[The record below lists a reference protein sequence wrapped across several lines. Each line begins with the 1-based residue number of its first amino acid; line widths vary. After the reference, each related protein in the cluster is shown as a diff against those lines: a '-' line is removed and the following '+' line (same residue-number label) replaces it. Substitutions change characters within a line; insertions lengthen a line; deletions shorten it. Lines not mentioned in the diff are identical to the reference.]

1 MLYTRIATLH
11 VHPGKA
17 SEYLHICEQD
27 LLPRYR
33 DLPGFVG
40 YTVAKTGDTAVTAV
54 SFWQTRAQA
63 EQSVKT
69 SDPWMKDEISQL
81 ILNVTHQLGEL
92 PFFAFTG
99 ELKPLTS
106 VALVGSGSRQI

>member
-1 MLYTRIATLH
+1 MLYTRIATIT
-11 VHPGKA
+11 VQPGKV
-17 SEYLHICEQD
+17 SEYLHLCEQD

-40 YTVAKTGDTAVTAV
+40 YTVAKVGDSALTAI
-54 SFWQTRAQA
+54 SLWQTRAQA

-69 SDPWMKDEISQL
+69 SDQWMKAEISKL
-81 ILNVTHQLGEL
+81 IISVTHELGEL

-99 ELKPLTS
+99 ELKPFTS
-106 VALVGSGSRQI
+106 VASVGSRHI

>member
-1 MLYTRIATLH
+1 MLYTRIATIT
-11 VHPGKA
+11 VQPGKV

-40 YTVAKTGDTAVTAV
+40 YTVAKVGDSALTAFTL
-54 SFWQTRAQA
+54 WQTRAQA
-63 EQSVKT
+63 EESVKT
-69 SDPWMKDEISQL
+69 SDQWLKDAISKL
-81 ILNVTHQLGEL
+81 IMSVTHEVGEL

-99 ELKPLTS
+99 ELKPFTS
-106 VALVGSGSRQI
+106 LAPVGHRPL

>member
-1 MLYTRIATLH
+1 MLYTRIATIT

-40 YTVAKTGDTAVTAV
+40 YTVAKTGDAALTAF
-54 SFWQTRAQA
+54 SLWETRAQA

-69 SDPWMKDEISQL
+69 SDQWMKDEISKL
-81 ILNVTHQLGEL
+81 IISVTHQLGEL

-99 ELKPLTS
+99 ELKPFTS
-106 VALVGSGSRQI
+106 VAPVGSRLL

>member
-1 MLYTRIATLH
+1 MLYTRIATLN
-11 VHPGKA
+11 VQPGKV

-40 YTVAKTGDTAVTAV
+40 YTVAKTGDTAVTAF
-54 SFWQTRAQA
+54 SLWQTRTQA
-63 EQSVKT
+63 EQSVTT
-69 SDPWMKDEISQL
+69 SNQWMKGEISKL
-81 ILNVTHQLGEL
+81 IINVNDQLGEL

-99 ELKPLTS
+99 ELKPYTS
-106 VALVGSGSRQI
+106 VAPVGSRQI